1 VKAPTKRK
9 LKKVWVDV
17 TVHPGGKITH
27 RIVKGKSESKKK

>member
-1 VKAPTKRK
+1 VKAPTQPK

-27 RIVKGKSESKKK
+27 KVVKGKAASKKR